1 MAEGL
6 KCDLC
11 DAQATV
17 HLTQIVDKQIH
28 KVNLCESCA
37 QKKGVTDPEGFSLSD
52 LLAQNIGG
60 DSALT
65 GAEGGAGL
73 RCEKCGYTA
82 AKLKKTGRLGC
93 PVCYDAMGR
102 LVSPMLDNIHR
113 GTRHL
118 GKVPHRLLDRLR
130 HKRRLRD
137 LQALLDASIKE
148 ERYEDAAQYRDQ
160 IEQLK
165 LVETPADVSET
176 DGH

>member
-6 KCDLC
+6 KCDVC
-11 DAQATV
+11 GGQATV

-28 KVNLCESCA
+28 KVNLCEGCA

-52 LLAQNIGG
+52 LLAQNIGE
-60 DSALT
+60 DSGI
-65 GAEGGAGL
+65 GAGEGGAGL
-73 RCEKCGYTA
+73 SCEHCGYTA

-93 PVCYDAMGR
+93 PECYDAMAR
-102 LVSPMLDNIHR
+102 LVNPMLENIHR

-160 IEQLK
+160 IEQLRDAG
-165 LVETPADVSET
+165 TPADVKES

>member
-1 MAEGL
+1 MSEGL
-6 KCDLC
+6 KCDVC
-11 DAQATV
+11 GGQATV

-52 LLAQNIGG
+52 LLAQNIGDESG
-60 DSALT
+60 AIT
-65 GAEGGAGL
+65 AEGAAGL
-73 RCEKCGYTA
+73 HCEHCGYTA

-93 PVCYDAMGR
+93 PSCYDTMAR
-102 LVSPMLDNIHR
+102 LVSPMLENIHR

-118 GKVPHRLLDRLR
+118 GKVPHGLLDRLK
-130 HKRRLRD
+130 HKRRMRD

-165 LVETPADVSET
+165 LAEASAEAKQS